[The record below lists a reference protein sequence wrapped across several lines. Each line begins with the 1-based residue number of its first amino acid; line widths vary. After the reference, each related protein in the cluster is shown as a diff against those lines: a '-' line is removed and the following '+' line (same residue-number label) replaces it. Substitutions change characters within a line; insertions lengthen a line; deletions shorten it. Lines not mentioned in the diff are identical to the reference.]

1 MRRSLAIMAVLA
13 GLLQGCIPDFRTD
26 KVTGADAG
34 ALTGAAVE
42 VSPLDAPAD
51 DAARLTPAMVDA
63 AESAALPE
71 VLPEDQPLQPLTPKP
86 TGAGATPDPEAVA
99 VPVEPQAPKSAE
111 QQRCEKKGGKWSLI
125 GESKARTCL
134 RQTRDSG
141 KMCDNKK
148 DCDGQ
153 CLSRS
158 KTCAPFDPLLGC
170 NDVIQDNGATVTL
183 CID

>member
-63 AESAALPE
+63 AESAA
-71 VLPEDQPLQPLTPKP
+71 VPEDQPLQPLTPKP